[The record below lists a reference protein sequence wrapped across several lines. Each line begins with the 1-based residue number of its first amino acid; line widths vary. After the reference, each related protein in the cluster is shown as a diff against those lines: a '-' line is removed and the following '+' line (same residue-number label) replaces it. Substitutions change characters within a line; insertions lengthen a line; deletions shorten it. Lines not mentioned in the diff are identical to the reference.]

1 MCQITSVDLILIR
14 CQQVKGRYK
23 KLHIH
28 KPQKYTSSKKSH
40 LSGVVIDLWYLEW
53 QKQEKHFEPFPIH
66 QWIN

>member
-14 CQQVKGRYK
+14 CQLVKDRYK
-23 KLHIH
+23 KLDIH
-28 KPQKYTSSKKSH
+28 KPQKYTSWKKSH